1 MSIFEIQI
9 QNKAQLIDL
18 NNTKKNFELDFKVSS
33 LDKEEFS
40 ALVID
45 KHQLDQ
51 EKDLDNVE
59 LKQSTGGFIKGTVSN
74 NENKEDT
81 SYFLVIKKDGEPCTG
96 RVEIELR
103 EIEAHT
109 EEAYPIHNYSQKETS
124 LTNLFNKY
132 FYHLMGALIFVSVVY
147 YLYKYKNQHKLFPS
161 RISDISSTTSSALPS
176 TSSTLPPTSP
186 TTSSALHSTSSTLP
200 PTTSSV
206 LPPTTSSTLLPNSS
220 VPSIPSATTSS
231 SFVAP
236 SLSNKQQSLSGNT
249 THEFLSTLEKGI
261 DV

>member
-124 LTNLFNKY
+124 FTNLFNKY

-176 TSSTLPPTSP
+176 
-186 TTSSALHSTSSTLP
+186 SALHSTSSTLP

-220 VPSIPSATTSS
+220 GPSIPSATTSS
-231 SFVAP
+231 SFVVP